1 MATSSEMVT
10 ASGSVETA
18 QRVPAHERVTSKY
31 MTKYERTRII
41 GTRALQLSMNAPV
54 LVTLMGETDP
64 LKIAMRELQE
74 KKIPIIV
81 RRHLPNGR
89 FEDWSVQEL
98 IVCDN

>member
-1 MATSSEMVT
+1 MTTSSEIVT
-10 ASGSVETA
+10 FDDADTQYT
-18 QRVPAHERVTSKY
+18 QRVPTHERTTSTY

-41 GTRALQLSMNAPV
+41 GTRALQLSLNAPV
-54 LVTLMGETDP
+54 LIDLKGETDP
-64 LKIAMRELQE
+64 LKIAKRELQE

-98 IVCDN
+98 VV